1 MKRELCWLSAHW
13 DTAGSADMVEATAVY
28 VSILVASAVAM
39 VSPPAIGQTLFN
51 LHSENSLF
59 STHVDD
65 DEGVDYVNCFPGC
78 NSLEMCA
85 MKCTAAAGHPVIL
98 FGRPSQAVNYD
109 GR

>member
-1 MKRELCWLSAHW
+1 
-13 DTAGSADMVEATAVY
+13 MVEATAVY
-28 VSILVASAVAM
+28 DSILAAAAVAM
-39 VSPPAIGQTLFN
+39 ASPPASGQTLFN

-65 DEGVDYVNCFPGC
+65 DESAGYVNCFPGC
-78 NSLEMCA
+78 KSLEICA

>member
-1 MKRELCWLSAHW
+1 
-13 DTAGSADMVEATAVY
+13 MVEATAVY

-65 DEGVDYVNCFPGC
+65 DEIAGYVNCFPSC
-78 NSLEMCA
+78 KSLEMCA
-85 MKCTAAAGHPVIL
+85 IKCTTAAGHPAVL
-98 FGRPSQAVNYD
+98 LVGPSQTVNYD